1 MNRTLKKTAKYIA
14 IGGVFIA
21 LAYFF
26 PIAAIALLLCG
37 IWDVSRNRNLDAGIL
52 RQYFLRNGVVT
63 WLASP
68 LNILLD
74 ILALPYLNKGVYDIG
89 DLPQAYQEDIR
100 GLIKTADDSGLSE
113 RVERYMAAAPRVMMF
128 FKWYG
133 RNVDSPIAMDEFHE
147 KYKFV
152 RTIGVSGFRERENT
166 SRHFGPFRPSLRVL
180 YCLNSNVGEDS
191 YIKVGPVENRWRDK
205 RLFIFDDTLLH
216 QSFNET
222 AGPRYVLFV
231 DILRPSYVP
240 FVFDFVVSVI
250 RLVFRGMNGVFYK
263 NWKLVKN

>member
-1 MNRTLKKTAKYIA
+1 MNRTLKKTVKYTA
-14 IGGVFIA
+14 IGAVFLA

-26 PIAAIALLLCG
+26 PIPVIALLLCG
-37 IWDVSRNRNLDAGIL
+37 VWDVSRNRDLDAGVF
-52 RQYFLRNGVVT
+52 RQYFLRNGIGT

-68 LNILLD
+68 LNILMD
-74 ILALPYLNKGVYDIG
+74 ILALPYLNKGVYELE
-89 DLPQAYQEDIR
+89 DLPSAYQSEIR
-100 GLIKTADDSGLSE
+100 GLLKIADESGLAE
-113 RVERYMAAAPRVMMF
+113 RVERHMAAAPRVMMF

-133 RNVDSPIAMDEFHE
+133 RNVDAPIEMSEFHE

-152 RTIGVSGFRERENT
+152 RTIGVSGFREREST

-180 YCLNSNVGEDS
+180 YCLNENVAEDA
-191 YIKVGPVENRWRDK
+191 YIKVGPVENHWRDK

-222 AGPRYVLFV
+222 DAPRYVLFV

-240 FVFDFVVSVI
+240 FVFDFAMGII
-250 RLVFRGMNGVFYK
+250 RLFFKGMNGVFYK